1 MEISGH
7 KSKITVIFDSVHGFQ
22 LVKDSFRGNFS
33 WQIYPVH
40 GFQLV
45 RTHLEVVF
53 HGQSIS
59 KDKSAVKL

>member
-1 MEISGH
+1 M
-7 KSKITVIFDSVHGFQ
+7 HGFQ
-22 LVKDSFRGNFS
+22 LVKDSFRGKFS